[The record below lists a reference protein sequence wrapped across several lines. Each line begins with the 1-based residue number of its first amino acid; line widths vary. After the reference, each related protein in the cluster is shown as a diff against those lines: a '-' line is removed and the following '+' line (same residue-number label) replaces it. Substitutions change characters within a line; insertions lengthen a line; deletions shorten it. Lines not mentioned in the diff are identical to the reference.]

1 MKVISYADGKT
12 CIFHLLQ
19 LADHSMHWSLLTRGF
34 FLPFVALLQVVR
46 RPTKLK
52 TSALSLVGHWT
63 GLSPFSSS
71 VSYRLGLLLVCVV
84 L

>member
-19 LADHSMHWSLLTRGF
+19 LAARSMHWSLPTMGF
-34 FLPFVALLQVVR
+34 FLPFVALQVVR

-63 GLSPFSSS
+63 GQSPFSSS
-71 VSYRLGLLLVCVV
+71 VSHRLGLLLVCVV